1 MKLILLAALT
11 LVPLAAQ
18 NQELGLLLGTLRG
31 ADTPAL
37 GSGTALQANYA
48 HRIATVGPVRL
59 FAAVNLL
66 ANPQRKV
73 TSLNPIVIRD
83 LASLYVTPEL
93 KAKLGMGRVQ
103 PYAFF
108 GGGLAVYEHSTL
120 ATGGQPNPGPRTSNT
135 GAVTYGAGIDIA
147 IIKWLG
153 LRGELRDNY
162 SGAPVFNIP
171 TGKRHNTSITGGFVL
186 RWGN

>member
-11 LVPLAAQ
+11 LIPLAAQ

-31 ADTPAL
+31 AGTPAL
-37 GSGTALQANYA
+37 DSGTALQANYA

-73 TSLNPIVIRD
+73 PSLNPIVIRD
-83 LASLYVTPEL
+83 LASLYLTPEL
-93 KAKLGMGRVQ
+93 KAKLGSGRVQ
-103 PYAFF
+103 PYGFF

-120 ATGGQPNPGPRTSNT
+120 TTGGQPNPGPRTSNT
-135 GAVTYGAGIDIA
+135 GAVTYGAGVDIA

-153 LRGELRDNY
+153 LRGELRDNF